1 MLEKVLNLLAF
12 GCRHNHMSVPF
23 SMDVARQHQAH
34 LDWAEE
40 LPADCAHYVVCLDC
54 GRRYGY
60 DWNAMKVMK
69 TTRLKPA
76 G

>member
-1 MLEKVLNLLAF
+1 LLEKMLKWFSL
-12 GCRHNHMSVPF
+12 GCRHTHLSVPF

-40 LPADCAHYVVCLDC
+40 LPPGCSHYVVCLDC
-54 GRRYGY
+54 GLRYGY
-60 DWNAMKVMK
+60 DWDAMKVIK
-69 TTRLKPA
+69 TRLRHA

>member
-1 MLEKVLNLLAF
+1 
-12 GCRHNHMSVPF
+12 
-23 SMDVARQHQAH
+23 MDVARQHQAH

>member
-1 MLEKVLNLLAF
+1 MFNKMMNLFSF
-12 GCRHNHMSVPF
+12 GCRHSHMSVPF

-34 LDWAEE
+34 LDWVEE
-40 LPADCAHYVVCLDC
+40 LPKGCTHYVVCLDC

-60 DWNAMKVMK
+60 DWDEMKVIK
-69 TTRLKPA
+69 GRLRPA